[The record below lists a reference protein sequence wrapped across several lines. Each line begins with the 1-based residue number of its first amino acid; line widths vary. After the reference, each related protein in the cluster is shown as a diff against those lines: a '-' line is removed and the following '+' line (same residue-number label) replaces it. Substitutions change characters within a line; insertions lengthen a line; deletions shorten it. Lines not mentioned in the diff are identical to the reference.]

1 MYLLYHTFF
10 EARNPRPHF
19 LLQLTL
25 THTRPC
31 ASPSPGRAQ
40 PAGARGATV
49 VSRQV
54 ARATVVSRRVARGV
68 GKQAKCA
75 RSARRTT
82 GGDRENECSSGAPAQ
97 ARARSAGRATGAT
110 GRTKVRVARGRQ
122 QAKATRGNAHTRRVK
137 RRRASRSAACA
148 HPARPMGG
156 SALNPRSAG
165 AKRAH
170 GAGAGVASSL
180 QCRYYDQQPGKSAAN
195 TGQNTRSVVVV
206 AP

>member
-19 LLQLTL
+19 LLQVTL

-82 GGDRENECSSGAPAQ
+82 GGDRENECSSRAAK
-97 ARARSAGRATGAT
+97 ASARSAGRATGRT
-110 GRTKVRVARGRQ
+110 GVRVARGHKRACEGQ
-122 QAKATRGNAHTRRVK
+122 EGQPGRRGEQVFEWRAGTSERAK
-137 RRRASRSAACA
+137 RRKDNQGDGEKKCSSRARAAASRSGEGQR
-148 HPARPMGG
+148 AR
-156 SALNPRSAG
+156 G
-165 AKRAH
+165 A
-170 GAGAGVASSL
+170 
-180 QCRYYDQQPGKSAAN
+180 
-195 TGQNTRSVVVV
+195 
-206 AP
+206 

>member
-19 LLQLTL
+19 LLQVTL

-54 ARATVVSRRVARGV
+54 ARATVVSRRVARGA

-82 GGDRENECSSGAPAQ
+82 GGDRENECSSRAAK
-97 ARARSAGRATGAT
+97 ASARSAGRATGRT
-110 GRTKVRVARGRQ
+110 GVRVARGHKRACEGQ
-122 QAKATRGNAHTRRVK
+122 EGQPGRRGEQVFEWRAAQA
-137 RRRASRSAACA
+137 S
-148 HPARPMGG
+148 
-156 SALNPRSAG
+156 G
-165 AKRAH
+165 AKRRKGNQGDGENKCSARARAAASKSDEGQRAR
-170 GAGAGVASSL
+170 GA
-180 QCRYYDQQPGKSAAN
+180 
-195 TGQNTRSVVVV
+195 
-206 AP
+206 